1 MKRISLFSGILLLS
15 LTVFGQ
21 SQTENVL
28 KEVEQNNTT
37 LSALRKNTESEMIG
51 NKTDIF
57 LQNPE
62 IEFNYLWGN
71 PVAIG
76 NRTDFS
82 IKQRFDFPTAYGYKK
97 QISDLKN
104 DQAMLEY
111 QKNLS
116 TILFETKLICN
127 DLIFI
132 NALQNELAKR
142 FEHAQ
147 SIAQSY
153 KTKFD
158 LGETNVLEF
167 NKAQLNLLKM
177 ANAVA
182 LNETERINLLA
193 ELTRMNGGKA
203 IAFDEST
210 FPEVSLAEDFD
221 QWYNATKKLNPSLE
235 WLKKEIEVSQRNI
248 QLNRALNLP
257 KFEAGFMSEE
267 VVGEQFRGVT
277 AGMVLPL
284 WENKNKVKAAKS
296 SAITIESMAADH
308 ELQFYNHL
316 KALHSKAVRLQKNAA
331 DYKSGLLLYN
341 NAELLKTAL
350 DKGEIALINYLT
362 ELSFY
367 YESMHQLL
375 EIEKELFKV
384 VAEIERFGEGATLAN

>member
-1 MKRISLFSGILLLS
+1 MLLLS

-37 LSALRKNTESEMIG
+37 LSALRKNTESEKIG

-71 PVAIG
+71 PVAVG

-104 DQAMLEY
+104 DQVMLEY
-111 QKNLS
+111 QKNLT

-127 DLIFI
+127 DLIFT
-132 NALQNELAKR
+132 NALQNELTKS

-203 IAFDEST
+203 IAFDESS

-221 QWYNATKKLNPSLE
+221 QWYNATKKQNPSLE
-235 WLKKEIEVSQRNI
+235 WLKKEIEISQRNI

-257 KFEAGFMSEE
+257 KFEAGFMSEK
-267 VVGEQFRGVT
+267 VVGEQFRGVS

-296 SAITIESMAADH
+296 SAVTVESMAADH

-350 DKGEIALINYLT
+350 DKGEISLINYLT

-384 VAEIERFGEGATLAN
+384 VAEIERFSEGAN

>member
-1 MKRISLFSGILLLS
+1 MKRISLFSGILLIS

-97 QISDLKN
+97 QISNLKN

-127 DLIFI
+127 DLIFT
-132 NALQNELAKR
+132 NALQNELTKR

-153 KTKFD
+153 KTKFN

-177 ANAVA
+177 ANALA

-221 QWYNATKKLNPSLE
+221 QWYNATKQQNPSLE

-248 QLNRALNLP
+248 QLNRTLNLP
-257 KFEAGFMSEE
+257 KFEAGFMTEE
-267 VVGEQFRGVT
+267 VIGEQFRGVT

>member
-1 MKRISLFSGILLLS
+1 MKRISLFSGILLLTF
-15 LTVFGQ
+15 TVFGQ
-21 SQTENVL
+21 SQIENVL

-37 LSALRKNTESEMIG
+37 LSALRKNTESEKIL
-51 NKTDIF
+51 NKTGIF
-57 LQNPE
+57 PQNPE
-62 IEFNYLWGN
+62 VEFNYLWGN
-71 PVAIG
+71 PVVIG

-82 IKQRFDFPTAYGYKK
+82 IRQRFDFPTAYGYKK

-127 DLIFI
+127 DLIYT
-132 NALQNELAKR
+132 NALQNELTKR

-177 ANAVA
+177 VNALA

-248 QLNRALNLP
+248 QLNKALNLP
-257 KFEAGFMSEE
+257 KFEAGFMSEK

-277 AGMVLPL
+277 AGMAIPL
-284 WENKNKVKAAKS
+284 WENKNKIKAAKS
-296 SAITIESMAADH
+296 NALTMESVAADH
-308 ELQFYNHL
+308 ALQYYNHL
-316 KALHSKAVRLQKNAA
+316 KALHSKAVSLKKNAT
-331 DYKSGLLLYN
+331 DYRSGLLLYN

-350 DKGEIALINYLT
+350 DKGEISLINYLT

-367 YESMHQLL
+367 YESIQELL

-384 VAEIERFGEGATLAN
+384 VAEIERFGE

>member
-1 MKRISLFSGILLLS
+1 MKRRSLFSGILLLS

-97 QISDLKN
+97 QISNLEN

-127 DLIFI
+127 DLIFT
-132 NALQNELAKR
+132 NALQNELTKR

-153 KTKFD
+153 KTKFN

-221 QWYNATKKLNPSLE
+221 QWYNATKQQNPSLE

-257 KFEAGFMSEE
+257 KFEAGFMTEE
-267 VVGEQFRGVT
+267 VIGEQFRGVT